1 MYGMNYNGI
10 DPEEN
15 LPEDI
20 ANTDEYK
27 KPAADLPE
35 EKAVT
40 HHKKRFNFKIFLRS
54 FFLTLLVAGL
64 MLVAWRGGIF
74 AVDYFAARRDG
85 MSPREA
91 AAYAWSD
98 ATGFFVDLADNVS
111 PVMLTD
117 KKILVIGSDKNKINA
132 DVIMLVQLN
141 AKTKSVDI
149 ISVLR
154 DTMVKMNGR
163 TYKINAALQLGG
175 EEYVVEQVED
185 LLGVEI
191 DNYVFLN
198 YEGFRKV
205 IDAIDGVDFYVPQDM
220 FYEDPYQDLYIN
232 LKEGQQ
238 HLDGDKAEQL
248 VRFRRYTMGDVK
260 RTEVQRDFVMAL
272 YKQKLN
278 SSLVKRIK
286 TLVPAVMDFV
296 DTDIGLQDALQYA
309 NFVKDFDENA
319 MTSYQIP
326 GEAQMIN
333 GASYFIADTEAID
346 EMFKTIAESHMP
358 RSEEDEP
365 FVNEFSDDAVD
376 ASGETIEETTE
387 EE

>member
-1 MYGMNYNGI
+1 MNYNEI
-10 DPEEN
+10 DPEKN
-15 LPEDI
+15 LSEDM
-20 ANTDEYK
+20 EYTEEYAAEDLSAEKTGK
-27 KPAADLPE
+27 KS
-35 EKAVT
+35 
-40 HHKKRFNFKIFLRS
+40 RFNFKVFLRS
-54 FFLTLLVAGL
+54 LFLTLLVAGL

-74 AVDYFAARRDG
+74 AVDYITARREG
-85 MSPREA
+85 MTPQEA
-91 AAYAWSD
+91 MAYAWNGAAD
-98 ATGFFVDLADNVS
+98 FFVDLADNVS

-163 TYKINAALQLGG
+163 TYRINAALQLGG
-175 EEYVVEQVED
+175 EEYLVEQVED

-198 YEGFRKV
+198 YEGFREV
-205 IDAIDGVDFYVPQDM
+205 IDAIGGVDFYVPQDM

-272 YKQKLN
+272 YKQKIN
-278 SSLVKRIK
+278 SSLVKNVK
-286 TLVPAVMDFV
+286 TLVPAVMEFV
-296 DTDIGLQDALQYA
+296 DTDINLQDALQYA

-319 MTSYQIP
+319 MTAYQMP
-326 GEAQMIN
+326 GEAKMVN

-346 EMFKTIAESHMP
+346 EMLRTIAESHMP

-365 FVNEFSDDAVD
+365 FVNEFSDDTVD
-376 ASGETIEETTE
+376 ANGEEIDEE
-387 EE
+387 

>member
-1 MYGMNYNGI
+1 MNYNGI

-85 MSPREA
+85 MSPKEA

-248 VRFRRYTMGDVK
+248 VRFRRYIMGDVK
-260 RTEVQRDFVMAL
+260 RTEVQRDFVMAI

-309 NFVKDFDENA
+309 NFVKDFDENDFV
-319 MTSYQIP
+319 S
-326 GEAQMIN
+326 N
-333 GASYFIADTEAID
+333 
-346 EMFKTIAESHMP
+346 P
-358 RSEEDEP
+358 RRGTND
-365 FVNEFSDDAVD
+365 
-376 ASGETIEETTE
+376 
-387 EE
+387 